1 MTVVVGFVGPDGAVM
16 ASDSEATEGA
26 DGLTRYD
33 VEKIWTC
40 GDLLCGYTGMGAVRD
55 RLARA
60 MDEVLPQVMPQ
71 RPNRHQLADV
81 LQQIA
86 QPVLRHVYSN
96 FVPTQPGQ
104 DASRL
109 AGILLVIGR
118 DDDGYWLLELDY
130 HNTASFY
137 TDAGFHTV
145 GSGSAAA
152 YVARALMKGY
162 NVGSR
167 EMKALRLVAYRM
179 VGTCIDS
186 LGGRLG
192 VGGHVQ
198 MWSSQNGA
206 PFAKCEGEELESV
219 RDGVEQW
226 TVAERES
233 LDQVLSG
240 GSPQPPAEAAAA
252 LPEDFASDAPAEGK
266 ADAIAADAG

>member
-1 MTVVVGFVGPDGAVM
+1 M

-26 DGLTRYD
+26 DGQTRYD

-40 GDLLCGYTGMGAVRD
+40 GELLCGYTGTTAVRD

-60 MDEVLPQVMPQ
+60 MDDVLPQVMDQ
-71 RPNRHQLADV
+71 KPNRYQLSDV

-86 QPVLRHVYSN
+86 GPVLKHVYSN
-96 FVPTQPGQ
+96 FVPAQPGQ
-104 DASRL
+104 TPGVL

-130 HNTASFY
+130 NNTASFY

-152 YVARALMKGY
+152 YVAQALMKGY
-162 NVGSR
+162 NVASR

-179 VGTCIDS
+179 VSTCIDS

-192 VGGHVQ
+192 VGGRVH
-198 MWSSQNGA
+198 MWSSESGA
-206 PFAKCEGEELESV
+206 PFAKIEGEGLEAV
-219 RDGVEQW
+219 RSGVDQW

-233 LDQVLSG
+233 LDQVLLG
-240 GSPQPPAEAAAA
+240 GSPQPAVGEAVA
-252 LPEDFASDAPAEGK
+252 LPEDFVGEAASDGRS
-266 ADAIAADAG
+266 DAMATGGG

>member
-1 MTVVVGFVGPDGAVM
+1 M

-26 DGLTRYD
+26 DGQTRYD

-40 GDLLCGYTGMGAVRD
+40 GELLCGYTGTIAVRD

-60 MDEVLPQVMPQ
+60 MDDMMPQVMQ
-71 RPNRHQLADV
+71 QKPNRHQISDV

-86 QPVLRHVYSN
+86 HPVLQHVYSH
-96 FVPTQPGQ
+96 FVPAQPGQ
-104 DASRL
+104 NASTL

-130 HNTASFY
+130 NNTASFY

-162 NVGSR
+162 NVASR

-179 VGTCIDS
+179 VSTCIDS

-192 VGGHVQ
+192 VGGEVH
-198 MWSSQNGA
+198 MWSSEEGA
-206 PFAKCEGEELESV
+206 PFVRIEGENLEAV
-219 RDGVEQW
+219 RNGVEQW

-233 LDQVLSG
+233 LDRVLLG
-240 GSPQPPAEAAAA
+240 GSPQPPGGEGVA
-252 LPEDFASDAPAEGK
+252 LPEDFASSGSVSEGQSDAL
-266 ADAIAADAG
+266 AADAG